1 MPAGTR
7 PERGG
12 RWITVAS
19 GLIAAIAVAG
29 VVVALTSGGSP
40 RPAAPP
46 RPAGDGGP
54 ANARY
59 VAATRCDDH
68 RTAEE
73 TSDPATPWCTLGA
86 AARNAP
92 PGSQILVAPGRYPE
106 LRVTDPRPAVRDLVF
121 RPADPKVR
129 PALAGAELAG
139 VRDVTLTGFR
149 FTAPAKLMSTVGV
162 TLRDNDFDGTY
173 VYLRTTRRTSI
184 LDNRIHRVHGGDRA
198 LLAQGSF
205 TGDGPTTED
214 LVVRGNRFEDIQHDA
229 IAVYNGYRRVL
240 VEGNEISGVSRP
252 AGFPLH
258 SDAMQF
264 MGGDHLTVRD
274 NIVFD
279 CNQGIL
285 VKDGSAS
292 TGLEVTGNLITRV
305 TGAGLQLFNA
315 PGAHV
320 ARNTVWDTRFG
331 TIFRNDGNVEGST
344 SVRLDGNVL
353 DQLIVDGTVGATVS
367 EGVGNVFGRGRAYG
381 THSYRGTP
389 NFVDVAGGD
398 LRILPAEPGAGM
410 PPGQEL
416 PGSRLRIR

>member
-1 MPAGTR
+1 M
-7 PERGG
+7 
-12 RWITVAS
+12 AS
-19 GLIAAIAVAG
+19 CLIAAVAVAG

-40 RPAAPP
+40 RPAAPAP
-46 RPAGDGGP
+46 RTTGDGAP
-54 ANARY
+54 PDARY
-59 VAATRCDDH
+59 VAASRCDDA

-73 TSDPATPWCTLGA
+73 TRDPATPWCTLGA

-92 PGSQILVAPGRYPE
+92 PGSQILVAPGSYAA
-106 LRVTDPRPAVRDLVF
+106 LRVADPGRRVRDLVF

-129 PALAGAELAG
+129 PTLAGAELAG

-149 FTAPAKLMSTVGV
+149 LTAPAKLTSTVGV

-184 LDNRIHRVHGGDRA
+184 LGNRIHRVHGGDRA

-214 LVVRGNRFEDIQHDA
+214 LVIRDNRFEDIQHDA

-264 MGGDHLTVRD
+264 MGGDRLTVRD

-331 TIFRNDGNVEGST
+331 TIFRNDGNVEGRT
-344 SVRLDGNVL
+344 SVHLDGNVL
-353 DQLIVDGTVGATVS
+353 DQLIVDATVGATVS
-367 EGVGNVFGRGRAYG
+367 EGAGNVFGRGRVYG
-381 THSYRGTP
+381 THSYRGQP
-389 NFVDVAGGD
+389 NFMDVAAGD
-398 LRILPAEPGAGM
+398 LRILPTEPGAGL
-410 PPGQEL
+410 PAGQAL